1 MGFELVTVLRS
12 NHLPVE
18 DYVEEYLKENP
29 NLSFFTVIKIVFRS
43 YLTSDKIIQ
52 FNEFKDHLKS
62 VDFCLFEQVFKKVRR
77 IKRYW

>member
-77 IKRYW
+77 IKRY